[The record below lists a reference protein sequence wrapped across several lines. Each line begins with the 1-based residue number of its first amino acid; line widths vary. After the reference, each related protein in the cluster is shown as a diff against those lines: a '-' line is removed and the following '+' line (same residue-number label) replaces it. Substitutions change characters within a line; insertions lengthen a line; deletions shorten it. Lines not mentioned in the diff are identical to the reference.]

1 LVVVTGASSGIGE
14 IFAQRLAADGHD
26 LALVARR
33 RERLEALA
41 KELAATHG
49 IEAHVFERDL
59 GQEEERVALLA
70 DLDAT
75 GRDVVGLVNN
85 AGFGS
90 SGRFGELDQAR
101 EREQV
106 RVNVEAV
113 HHLTGELLP
122 GMVERGTGAI
132 LNVASVASFQPIP
145 GMATYSA
152 TKAFV
157 RSFSE
162 AVNTELAGTGVSCT
176 ALCPGPM
183 ATEWEQVSDVGSG
196 WMPEIAY
203 VTPEHA
209 VRAGIKGMKSGQ
221 RLVVP
226 GRVPQVMALG
236 GHLTPRGLMLPI
248 AKRLGDL
255 RRSRRN

>member
-1 LVVVTGASSGIGE
+1 MITGASSGIGE
-14 IFAQRLAADGHD
+14 IFARRLAADGHD

-41 KELAATHG
+41 DELAATHG

-59 GQEEERVALLA
+59 GEEKERVAMLA
-70 DLDAT
+70 DLEAT
-75 GRDVVGLVNN
+75 GKDVVGLVNN

-90 SGRFGELDQAR
+90 SGRFGDLDQAR

-122 GMVERGTGAI
+122 GMVQRGTGAV

-162 AVNTELAGTGVSCT
+162 ALNAELVGTGVSCT

-196 WMPEIAY
+196 WMPGVAY
-203 VTPEHA
+203 VSPDHA
-209 VRAGIKGMKSGQ
+209 VRAGISGMKKGT
-221 RLVVP
+221 RIVVP
-226 GRVPQVMALG
+226 GRVPQVMALS
-236 GHLTPRGLMLPI
+236 GHLAPRGLMLPL
-248 AKRLGDL
+248 AKRMGDL